1 MGEIWLTHGKLS
13 IPYGIVNASVHVEQ
27 GRIAAIRSRAPR
39 GAKEINL
46 QGAFLAPGFIDLHIW
61 GDPRVVAREAVKGG
75 ATAFLTTLGPAA
87 PEKLAAEVV
96 SHVDAIRQMTDETG
110 ARCLGLHLEGPFLNP
125 ARGGALP
132 RRWMRPSAMQEL
144 RGLAQIAGNHLKLM
158 TLAPE
163 LSGAR
168 EIIRWCRQHG
178 VVASLG
184 HSEADAAV
192 AQRAVEA
199 GAKAV
204 THVFNGMRPFHHRQ
218 PSLVDVALAESRLT
232 TMVIADGVHVSPLAF
247 RLLVRA
253 KGVDGVA
260 LVTDSIR
267 HQGWDVVE
275 RGGAYYARRGIL
287 AGSCLTMIDAVRN
300 AMRFANLTLH
310 EAVRMASSVPA
321 KLLRLDRVT
330 GSLEVGK
337 RADLVA
343 FDDHFHVHL
352 TIAGGHIVYKRSA

>member
-1 MGEIWLTHGKLS
+1 MDGFWLTQARLVL
-13 IPYGIVNASVHVEQ
+13 PRGIVDGALQVSQ

-39 GAKEINL
+39 GVKEINL
-46 QGAFLAPGFIDLHIW
+46 HGAFLAPGFIDLHVW
-61 GDPRVVAREAVKGG
+61 GDPRVVATEVVKGG
-75 ATAFLTTLGPAA
+75 TTAFLTTLGPAA
-87 PEKLAAEVV
+87 PERLAAEVA
-96 SHVDAIRQMTDETG
+96 SRVDAIRQTTDETG

-132 RRWMRPSAMQEL
+132 RRWMRPAATQEL
-144 RGLAQIAGNHLKLM
+144 RGLVRIAGNHLKLM

-168 EIIRWCRQHG
+168 EMIRWCRRQG
-178 VVASLG
+178 IVASLG
-184 HSEADAAV
+184 HSDADATT

-218 PSLVDVALAESRLT
+218 PSLVDVALTEPRLT
-232 TMVIADGVHVSPLAF
+232 TMVIADGIHVSPSAF
-247 RLLVRA
+247 RLLVRS
-253 KGVDGVA
+253 KGADKIA

-267 HQGWDVVE
+267 YQGWDVIK
-275 RGGAYYARRGIL
+275 RGGAYFTRRGIL
-287 AGSCLTMIDAVRN
+287 AGSCLTMIDAVRH
-300 AMRFANLTLH
+300 ATRFSDVSFV

-321 KLLRLDRVT
+321 RLLRLEREI

-343 FDDHFHVHL
+343 LDRRFHVL
-352 TIAGGHIVYKRSA
+352 VTLVGGRIADPH